1 MVVVVM
7 ISVWLVQAMKQ
18 CNDDN
23 DNDDDYDYDY
33 ADDDGSDD
41 NKE

>member
-1 MVVVVM
+1 MVGVVM

-18 CNDDN
+18 CNNDN
-23 DNDDDYDYDY
+23 DNDDDYDY